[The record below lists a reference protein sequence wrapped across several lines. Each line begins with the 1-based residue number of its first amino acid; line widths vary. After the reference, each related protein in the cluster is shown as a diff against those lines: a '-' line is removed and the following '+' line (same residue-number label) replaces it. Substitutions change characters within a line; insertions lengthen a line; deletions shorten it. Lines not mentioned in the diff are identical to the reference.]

1 MGVSIIPGETILIR
15 FGAISAAMPRAK
27 ASTAPP
33 TDEIAI
39 WPGRHFLA
47 GEPLT
52 NTIFPLSFKNLVPYL
67 TTFVYPHNL
76 SNDAL

>member
-1 MGVSIIPGETILIR
+1 MMPGETILIL
-15 FGAISAAMPRAK
+15 FGAISGAIPLAN

-39 WPGRHFLA
+39 CPGLHFLA

-52 NTIFPLSFKNLVPYL
+52 KTMFPLSLRYLVGYVLSWFTPYP
-67 TTFVYPHNL
+67 TFTI
-76 SNDAL
+76 AGCR